1 MSNIV
6 AIDNFTVTSQEF
18 VIPGGAL
25 ITSVAPQAV
34 LTLSP
39 NQGYQIEASNFTVVS
54 SNPEVD
60 VPNSYFTQ
68 DGENVIL
75 TVVFIATAT
84 MPNNN
89 LDIKICMRG
98 VAEELGVTIAG
109 TVNYDLDNATSTPQ
123 NISYSNSGPAESTE
137 EVLSQLIQ
145 ANSGYYF
152 QSTPTISL
160 NQGNANNYHLYT
172 SNSVFNENNR
182 LTAIRVNADY
192 TYPFTPTS
200 GDIID
205 IYAHAIE
212 IPVIPIIITN
222 YSISTSI
229 PAPQVTRD
237 LSIFGTGGASY
248 EVTIDNGALFSNQT
262 NTISGV
268 VPATGS
274 AMETITFPDAVVAG
288 VSSHELQF
296 VETGS
301 DLDPSPE
308 KPYPAFWTTTIN
320 RVLVTNIS
328 ISGTVNTSDPDIVVN
343 NSNTLTL
350 TASSS
355 IEQSGTIEHVIT
367 LDPLL
372 PGVNIAWTNLSGI
385 PESEFTKTEDSPDGE
400 FDLIPDAN
408 KFLSKGTPNELILRT
423 NIVADATGVTDM
435 SYVLNNDIETYITK
449 TYVTVQIVLNNDE
462 GTVDSQFQYTDN
474 TGTVQTPTLIAGA
487 SQTVCARLTPSPT
500 VLSGDG
506 LIELTLIDC
515 P

>member
-34 LTLSP
+34 LTISP
-39 NQGYQIEASNFTVVS
+39 NQGYQIEASNFAVVS

-75 TVVFIATAT
+75 TVVFITTAT

-98 VAEELGVTIAG
+98 VSEELGVTIAG
-109 TVNYDLDNATSTPQ
+109 IINYSLDNATSTPQ
-123 NISYSNSGPAESTE
+123 NVSYSNSGPAESTE

-145 ANSGYYF
+145 ANPGYYF

-160 NQGNANNYHLYT
+160 NQGVTSNYHLYT
-172 SNSVFNENNR
+172 TNSVFNEDNR

-200 GDIID
+200 GDVID
-205 IYAHAIE
+205 IYAHAVE

-222 YSISTSI
+222 YSIATSV

-237 LSIFGTGGASY
+237 LSIFGAGGANY

-262 NTISGV
+262 NTISGI
-268 VPATGS
+268 VPSTGA
-274 AMETITFPDAVVAG
+274 AMETITFPAVAPNSSV
-288 VSSHELQF
+288 SHELQF
-296 VETGS
+296 VQSGS
-301 DLDPSPE
+301 DLDPDPN

-320 RVLVTNIS
+320 RVTVTNVS
-328 ISGTVNTSDPDIVVN
+328 ISGTVTSGDSEIIVD
-343 NSNTLTL
+343 NSNVLTL
-350 TASSS
+350 TASSTT
-355 IEQSGTIEHVIT
+355 EQSGTITHTIT
-367 LDPLL
+367 ANPLI
-372 PGVNIAWTNLSGI
+372 PGLSISWNNLNSI
-385 PESEFTKTEDSPDGE
+385 PESEFTKTEDLPNGQ

-408 KFLSKGTPNELILRT
+408 KFLVQGGGLSLRT
-423 NIVADATGVTDM
+423 NIISDSTGVIDM
-435 SYVLNNDIETYITK
+435 SYVLNNNIETYITK
-449 TYVTVQIVLNNDE
+449 SYACSEIILNNTD
-462 GTVDSQFQYTDN
+462 GAVDSQFEYTDCG
-474 TGTVQTPTLIAGA
+474 GTLQQPTVIAGGT
-487 SQTVCARLTPSPT
+487 QTVCARLYPSPT
-500 VLSGDG
+500 VLTGDG
-506 LIELTLIDC
+506 LIELTPNIC
-515 P
+515 T

>member
-75 TVVFIATAT
+75 TVVFITTAT

-229 PAPQVTRD
+229 PAAQVTRD
-237 LSIFGTGGASY
+237 LSIFGAGGANY

-262 NTISGV
+262 NTISGT
-268 VPATGS
+268 VPSTGS
-274 AMETITFPDAVVAG
+274 AMETITFPDAISG
-288 VSSHELQF
+288 GITSHELQF
-296 VETGS
+296 VQSGS
-301 DLDPSPE
+301 DLDPDPN

-320 RVLVTNIS
+320 RVIVTNVS
-328 ISGTVNTSDPDIVVN
+328 ISGTVISGDSEIIVD
-343 NSNTLTL
+343 NSNSLTI
-350 TASSS
+350 TANSSV
-355 IEQSGTIEHVIT
+355 EQSGTVEHTIT
-367 LDPLL
+367 ANPLITGL
-372 PGVNIAWTNLSGI
+372 SISWNNLNPI
-385 PESEFTKTEDSPDGE
+385 PESEFTKTEDPPDGE

-408 KFLSKGTPNELILRT
+408 KFLSRNVIGLALRA
-423 NIVADATGVTDM
+423 NIISASTGVNNMTYALTD
-435 SYVLNNDIETYITK
+435 NIETYITK
-449 TYVTVQIVLNNDE
+449 TYTCEEIILNNTD
-462 GTVDSQFQYTDN
+462 GAVDSQFEYTDCS
-474 TGTVQTPTLIAGA
+474 GTLQQPTIAAGA
-487 SQTVCARLTPSPT
+487 TQTVCARLYPSPT
-500 VLSGDG
+500 VLTGDG
-506 LIELTLIDC
+506 LIELTTNSC
-515 P
+515 V

>member
-75 TVVFIATAT
+75 TVVFVTTAT

-109 TVNYDLDNATSTPQ
+109 IVNYDLDNATSTPQ

-145 ANSGYYF
+145 ADSGYYF

-160 NQGNANNYHLYT
+160 NQGVASNYHLYT
-172 SNSVFNENNR
+172 SNSVFNEDNR

-212 IPVIPIIITN
+212 IPVIPIIVTN
-222 YSISTSI
+222 YSIATSV

-237 LSIFGTGGASY
+237 LSIFGAGGANY

-262 NTISGV
+262 NTISGT
-268 VPATGS
+268 VPSTG
-274 AMETITFPDAVVAG
+274 AAIETITFPAVATNTSV
-288 VSSHELQF
+288 SHELQF
-296 VETGS
+296 VQSGS
-301 DLDPSPE
+301 DLDPDPN

-320 RVLVTNIS
+320 RVTVTNVS
-328 ISGTVNTSDPDIVVN
+328 ISGTVTSGDTEIIVD
-343 NSNTLTL
+343 NSDVLTL
-350 TASSS
+350 TANSTV
-355 IEQSGTIEHVIT
+355 EQTGTIEHVIT
-367 LDPLL
+367 ANPLI
-372 PGVNIAWTNLSGI
+372 PGLSI
-385 PESEFTKTEDSPDGE
+385 SWNNFDSLPESEFTKTEDLPSGQ

-408 KFLSKGTPNELILRT
+408 KFLSRDVVGLVLRT
-423 NIVADATGVTDM
+423 NIISDSTGVIDM
-435 SYVLNNDIETYITK
+435 SYVLDESIETYITK
-449 TYVTVQIVLNNDE
+449 TYACSEIVLNNTE
-462 GTVDSQFQYTDN
+462 GAVDSQFEYTDCG
-474 TGTVQTPTLIAGA
+474 GTLQQPTIIAGA
-487 SQTVCARLTPSPT
+487 TQTVCARLYPTPT
-500 VLSGDG
+500 VLTGDG
-506 LIELTLIDC
+506 LIELTTNDC
-515 P
+515 V